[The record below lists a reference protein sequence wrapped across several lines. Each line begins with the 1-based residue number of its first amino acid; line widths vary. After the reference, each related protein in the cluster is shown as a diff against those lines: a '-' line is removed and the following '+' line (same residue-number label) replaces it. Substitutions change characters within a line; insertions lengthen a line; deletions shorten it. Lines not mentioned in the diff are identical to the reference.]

1 MPCFRHLFR
10 STVLALLSV
19 LILAGCQ
26 QDQSD
31 TQAGQAPP
39 QAKVQIIEPVAHML
53 TGDLPGRIE
62 PARTAEVR
70 ARVPGIVLE
79 RLFEE
84 GADVRA
90 GEVLFRIDP
99 APLEAAVAQARGAL
113 ARAEASIYQADSLV
127 QRYEPLVEARAISR
141 QEYDNAIASQKIA
154 QAEKLSAQAALE
166 TARLNLEYATVTAPI
181 GGRIGRALVTE
192 GALVGQGEATPM
204 ARIQQLDPIYADF
217 TQSVDDLLRLRAAAA
232 EGRIEVQEDGAA
244 RVRIT
249 LGREG
254 FSQEGRL
261 LFSDVSVDRSTG
273 QVTLRAELP
282 NPDAVLLPGMYV
294 RVQTE
299 LGVEPS
305 TVFIPQ
311 RAVQRGTDSIPRVLV
326 VDAQNQVQERQ
337 VTLGAMRGSDWQVTS
352 GLKQGE
358 RIIVDGVAKYQPG
371 SMVEPV
377 TASQLESAAQE

>member
-1 MPCFRHLFR
+1 MRSSWHLSI
-10 STVLALLSV
+10 STTLVLLTMLV
-19 LILAGCQ
+19 LAGCQ
-26 QDQSD
+26 QQSD
-31 TQAGQAPP
+31 AEQDQPPP
-39 QAKVQIIEPVAHML
+39 QARVQIIEPAAHML

-84 GADVRA
+84 GANVQA
-90 GEVLFRIDP
+90 GDVLFRIDP
-99 APLEAAVAQARGAL
+99 APLEAALAQARGAL
-113 ARAEASIYQADSLV
+113 ARAEANVYQADSLV
-127 QRYEPLVEARAISR
+127 RRYEPLVEARAIS
-141 QEYDNAIASQKIA
+141 QQDYDNAIASQKSA
-154 QAEKLSAQAALE
+154 QAEKLSAEAALQ
-166 TARLNLEYATVTAPI
+166 TARLNLDYATVKAPI
-181 GGRIGRALVTE
+181 DGRIGRALVTE

-217 TQSVDDLLRLRAAAA
+217 TQSVDELLRLRAAAA
-232 EGRIEVQEDGAA
+232 DGRIELQEDGAA

-249 LGREG
+249 LGRDG

-261 LFSDVSVDRSTG
+261 LFSDISVDRSTG

-305 TVFIPQ
+305 AVFIPQ

-326 VDAQNQVQERQ
+326 VDGENQVQERQ
-337 VTLGAMRGSDWQVTS
+337 VELGAMRGSDWQVVS
-352 GLKQGE
+352 GLEQGE
-358 RIIVDGVAKYQPG
+358 RVIVDAVAKFQPG
-371 SMVEPV
+371 STVEPV
-377 TASQLESAAQE
+377 TAKQSEGDTDE

>member
-1 MPCFRHLFR
+1 MPSPRHLLR
-10 STVLALLSV
+10 LSILIPLAALALL
-19 LILAGCQ
+19 GCQ
-26 QDQSD
+26 QESNSAQDRPVPKAQ
-31 TQAGQAPP
+31 
-39 QAKVQIIEPVAHML
+39 VQIIEPAAHML

-84 GADVRA
+84 GADVQA
-90 GEVLFRIDP
+90 GDILFRIDP

-113 ARAEASIYQADSLV
+113 SRAEASIYQADSLV
-127 QRYEPLVEARAISR
+127 RRYEPLAEARAISQ
-141 QEYDNAIASQKIA
+141 QEYDNAIAAQKSA

-166 TARLNLEYATVTAPI
+166 TARLNLEYATVRAPI
-181 GGRIGRALVTE
+181 NGRIGRALVTE

-232 EGRIEVQEDGAA
+232 EGRIEVREDGAA

-249 LGREG
+249 LGQDG
-254 FSQEGRL
+254 YSQEGRL
-261 LFSDVSVDRSTG
+261 LFSDVSVDPSTG

-294 RVQTE
+294 RVETE
-299 LGVEPS
+299 LGMEPDA
-305 TVFIPQ
+305 VFVPQ
-311 RAVQRGTDSIPRVLV
+311 RAVRRGTDSIPRVLI
-326 VDAQNQVQERQ
+326 VDEENTVQERT
-337 VTLGAMRGSDWQVTS
+337 VTLGVMRGSEWQVLS
-352 GLKQGE
+352 GLEQGE
-358 RIIVDGVAKYQPG
+358 RVIVDGVAKFQPG
-371 SMVEPV
+371 GTVEPV
-377 TASQLESAAQE
+377 TANQSQDGAGE

>member
-1 MPCFRHLFR
+1 MPSPRHLLR
-10 STVLALLSV
+10 LSILIPLAALALL
-19 LILAGCQ
+19 GCQ
-26 QDQSD
+26 QESNSAQDRPVPKAQ
-31 TQAGQAPP
+31 
-39 QAKVQIIEPVAHML
+39 VQIIEPAAHML

-84 GADVRA
+84 GADVQA
-90 GEVLFRIDP
+90 GDILFRIDP

-113 ARAEASIYQADSLV
+113 SRAEASIYQADSLV
-127 QRYEPLVEARAISR
+127 RRYEPLAEARAISQ
-141 QEYDNAIASQKIA
+141 QEYDNAIAAQKSA

-166 TARLNLEYATVTAPI
+166 TARLNLEYATVRAPI
-181 GGRIGRALVTE
+181 NGRIGRALVTE

-249 LGREG
+249 LGQDG
-254 FSQEGRL
+254 YSQEGRL
-261 LFSDVSVDRSTG
+261 LFSDVSVDPSTG

-294 RVQTE
+294 RVETE
-299 LGVEPS
+299 LGMEPDA
-305 TVFIPQ
+305 VFVPQ
-311 RAVQRGTDSIPRVLV
+311 RAVRRGTDSIPRVLI
-326 VDAQNQVQERQ
+326 VDEENTVQERT
-337 VTLGAMRGSDWQVTS
+337 VTLGVMRGSEWQVLS
-352 GLKQGE
+352 GLEQGE
-358 RIIVDGVAKYQPG
+358 QVIVDGVAKFQPG
-371 SMVEPV
+371 GTVEPV
-377 TASQLESAAQE
+377 TANQSQDGAGE

>member
-1 MPCFRHLFR
+1 MHCFRHFSR
-10 STVLALLSV
+10 FIALSMLLPLG
-19 LILAGCQ
+19 LIGCG
-26 QDQSD
+26 QSAPPEHE
-31 TQAGQAPP
+31 QQAPP
-39 QAKVQIIEPVAHML
+39 QAPVQVIEPAAHML

-84 GADVRA
+84 GADVQA
-90 GEVLFRIDP
+90 GDILFRIDP

-113 ARAEASIYQADSLV
+113 ARAEASIYQANSLV
-127 QRYEPLVEARAISR
+127 RRYEPLVKARAISQ
-141 QEYDNAIASQKIA
+141 QEYDNAIATQKSA
-154 QAEKLSAQAALE
+154 QAEKASAQAALE
-166 TARLNLEYATVTAPI
+166 TAGLNLEYATVRAPI
-181 GGRIGRALVTE
+181 DGRIGRALVTE

-217 TQSVDDLLRLRAAAA
+217 TQSVDDLLRLRKAAA

-249 LGREG
+249 LGQDG
-254 FSQEGRL
+254 YSQEGRL
-261 LFSDVSVDRSTG
+261 LFSDVSVDPSTG

-299 LGVEPS
+299 LGIEPDA
-305 TVFIPQ
+305 VFVPQ
-311 RAVQRGTDSIPRVLV
+311 RAVRRGTDSIPRVLI
-326 VDAQNQVQERQ
+326 VDDENTVQERI
-337 VTLGAMRGSDWQVTS
+337 VTLGAMRGSEWQVTS
-352 GLKQGE
+352 GLEQGE
-358 RIIVDGVAKYQPG
+358 RVIVQAVTSFQPG
-371 SMVEPV
+371 SQVEPV
-377 TASQLESAAQE
+377 TANQSQDEASE

>member
-1 MPCFRHLFR
+1 MPSPRHLLR
-10 STVLALLSV
+10 LSILIPLAALALL
-19 LILAGCQ
+19 GCQ
-26 QDQSD
+26 QESNSAQDRPVPKAQ
-31 TQAGQAPP
+31 
-39 QAKVQIIEPVAHML
+39 VQIIEPAAHML

-84 GADVRA
+84 GADVQA
-90 GEVLFRIDP
+90 GDILFRIDP

-113 ARAEASIYQADSLV
+113 SRAEASIYQADSLV
-127 QRYEPLVEARAISR
+127 RRYEPLAEARAISQ
-141 QEYDNAIASQKIA
+141 QEYDNAIAAQKSA

-166 TARLNLEYATVTAPI
+166 TARLNLEYATVRAPI
-181 GGRIGRALVTE
+181 NGRIGRALVTE

-249 LGREG
+249 LGQDG
-254 FSQEGRL
+254 YSQEGRL
-261 LFSDVSVDRSTG
+261 LFSDVSVDPSTG

-294 RVQTE
+294 RVETE
-299 LGVEPS
+299 LGMEPDA
-305 TVFIPQ
+305 VFVPQ
-311 RAVQRGTDSIPRVLV
+311 RAVRRGTDSIPWVLI
-326 VDAQNQVQERQ
+326 VDEENTVQERT
-337 VTLGAMRGSDWQVTS
+337 VTLGVMRGSEWQVLS
-352 GLKQGE
+352 GLEQGE
-358 RIIVDGVAKYQPG
+358 RVIVDGVAKFQPG
-371 SMVEPV
+371 GTVEPV
-377 TASQLESAAQE
+377 TANQSQDGAGE

>member
-181 GGRIGRALVTE
+181 DGRIGRALVTE

>member
-1 MPCFRHLFR
+1 MPSPWHLSR
-10 STVLALLSV
+10 PTILVSLIVLA
-19 LILAGCQ
+19 LAGCQ
-26 QDQSD
+26 KQTDAEQDQP
-31 TQAGQAPP
+31 PP
-39 QAKVQIIEPVAHML
+39 QAKVQIIEPAAHML

-84 GADVRA
+84 GANVKA
-90 GEVLFRIDP
+90 GDVLFRIDP

-113 ARAEASIYQADSLV
+113 ARAEASVYQADSLV
-127 QRYEPLVEARAISR
+127 RRYEPLVEARAISQ
-141 QEYDNAIASQKIA
+141 QEYDNAIAAQKSA
-154 QAEKLSAQAALE
+154 QAEKLSAQAALQ
-166 TARLNLEYATVTAPI
+166 TARLDLDYATVTAPI
-181 GGRIGRALVTE
+181 DGRIGRALVTE

-232 EGRIEVQEDGAA
+232 DGRIELQEDGAA

-249 LGREG
+249 LGQQG

-261 LFSDVSVDRSTG
+261 LFSDISVDRSTG

-299 LGVEPS
+299 LGIEPS
-305 TVFIPQ
+305 AIFIPQ

-326 VDAQNQVQERQ
+326 VDGENKVQERQ
-337 VTLGAMRGSDWQVTS
+337 VALGAMRGSDWQVTS
-352 GLKQGE
+352 GLEQGE
-358 RIIVDGVAKYQPG
+358 RVIVEAVAKFQPG
-371 SMVEPV
+371 STVEPV
-377 TASQLESAAQE
+377 TAGQPESVAQE

>member
-1 MPCFRHLFR
+1 MPSPRHLLR
-10 STVLALLSV
+10 LSILIPLAALALL
-19 LILAGCQ
+19 GCQ
-26 QDQSD
+26 QESNSAQDRPVPKAQ
-31 TQAGQAPP
+31 
-39 QAKVQIIEPVAHML
+39 VQVIEPAAHML

-84 GADVRA
+84 GADVQA
-90 GEVLFRIDP
+90 GDILFRIDP

-113 ARAEASIYQADSLV
+113 SRAEASIYQADSLV
-127 QRYEPLVEARAISR
+127 RRYEPLAEARAISQ
-141 QEYDNAIASQKIA
+141 QEYDNAIAAQKSA

-166 TARLNLEYATVTAPI
+166 TARLNLEYATVRAPI
-181 GGRIGRALVTE
+181 NGRIGRALVTE

-249 LGREG
+249 LGQDG
-254 FSQEGRL
+254 YSQEGRL
-261 LFSDVSVDRSTG
+261 LFSDVSVDPSTG

-294 RVQTE
+294 RVETE
-299 LGVEPS
+299 LGMEPDA
-305 TVFIPQ
+305 VFVPQ
-311 RAVQRGTDSIPRVLV
+311 RAVRRGTDSISRVLI
-326 VDAQNQVQERQ
+326 VDEENTVQERT
-337 VTLGAMRGSDWQVTS
+337 VTLGVMRGSEWQVLS
-352 GLKQGE
+352 GLEQGE
-358 RIIVDGVAKYQPG
+358 RVIVDGVAKFQPG
-371 SMVEPV
+371 SIVEPV
-377 TASQLESAAQE
+377 TANQPQDQAGE

>member
-1 MPCFRHLFR
+1 MPSPWHLSR
-10 STVLALLSV
+10 PTILVSLIVLA
-19 LILAGCQ
+19 LAGCQ
-26 QDQSD
+26 KQTDAEQEPP
-31 TQAGQAPP
+31 PP
-39 QAKVQIIEPVAHML
+39 QAKVQVIEPAAHML

-70 ARVPGIVLE
+70 ARVPGIVLQ

-84 GADVRA
+84 GANVKA
-90 GEVLFRIDP
+90 GDVLFRIDP

-113 ARAEASIYQADSLV
+113 ARAEASVYQADSLV
-127 QRYEPLVEARAISR
+127 RRYEPLVEARAIS
-141 QEYDNAIASQKIA
+141 QQDYDNAIAAQKSA
-154 QAEKLSAQAALE
+154 QAEKLSAQAALQ
-166 TARLNLEYATVTAPI
+166 TARLNLDYATVTAPI
-181 GGRIGRALVTE
+181 DGRIGRALVTE

-232 EGRIEVQEDGAA
+232 DGRIELQEDGAA

-249 LGREG
+249 LGQQG

-261 LFSDVSVDRSTG
+261 LFSDISVDRSTG

-305 TVFIPQ
+305 AVFIPQ

-326 VDAQNQVQERQ
+326 VDGDNKVQERQ

-352 GLKQGE
+352 GLEQGE
-358 RIIVDGVAKYQPG
+358 RVIVEAVAKFQPG
-371 SMVEPV
+371 STVEPV
-377 TASQLESAAQE
+377 TAEQSESATQE

>member
-1 MPCFRHLFR
+1 MPSPWHLSR
-10 STVLALLSV
+10 PTILVSLIVLA
-19 LILAGCQ
+19 LAGCQ
-26 QDQSD
+26 KQTDAEQDQP
-31 TQAGQAPP
+31 PP
-39 QAKVQIIEPVAHML
+39 QAKVQIIEPAAHML

-84 GADVRA
+84 GANVKA
-90 GEVLFRIDP
+90 GDVLFRIDP

-113 ARAEASIYQADSLV
+113 ARAEASVYQADSLV
-127 QRYEPLVEARAISR
+127 RRYEPLVEARAISQ
-141 QEYDNAIASQKIA
+141 QEYDNAIAAQKSA
-154 QAEKLSAQAALE
+154 QAEKLSAQAALQ
-166 TARLNLEYATVTAPI
+166 TARLNLDYATVTAPI
-181 GGRIGRALVTE
+181 DGRIGRALVTE

-232 EGRIEVQEDGAA
+232 DGRIELQEDGAA

-249 LGREG
+249 LGQQG

-261 LFSDVSVDRSTG
+261 LFSDISVDRSTG

-305 TVFIPQ
+305 AVFIPQ

-326 VDAQNQVQERQ
+326 VDGDNKVQERQ

-352 GLKQGE
+352 GLEQGE
-358 RIIVDGVAKYQPG
+358 RVIVEAVAKFQPG
-371 SMVEPV
+371 STVEPV
-377 TASQLESAAQE
+377 TAGQPESVAQE

>member
-1 MPCFRHLFR
+1 MPSPRHLLR
-10 STVLALLSV
+10 LSILIPLAALALL
-19 LILAGCQ
+19 GCQ
-26 QDQSD
+26 QESNSAQDQPVPKA
-31 TQAGQAPP
+31 Q
-39 QAKVQIIEPVAHML
+39 VQIIEPAAHML

-84 GADVRA
+84 GADVKA
-90 GEVLFRIDP
+90 GDILFRIDP

-113 ARAEASIYQADSLV
+113 SRAEASIYQADSLV
-127 QRYEPLVEARAISR
+127 RRYEPLAEARAISQ
-141 QEYDNAIASQKIA
+141 QEYDNAIAAQKSA

-166 TARLNLEYATVTAPI
+166 TARLNLEYATVRAPI
-181 GGRIGRALVTE
+181 DGRIGRALVTE

-249 LGREG
+249 LGQDG
-254 FSQEGRL
+254 YSQEGRL
-261 LFSDVSVDRSTG
+261 LFSDVSVDPSTG

-294 RVQTE
+294 RVETE
-299 LGVEPS
+299 LGMEPDA
-305 TVFIPQ
+305 VFVPQ
-311 RAVQRGTDSIPRVLV
+311 RAVRRGTDSIPRVLI
-326 VDAQNQVQERQ
+326 VDGENTVQERT
-337 VTLGAMRGSDWQVTS
+337 VTLGVMRGSEWQVLS
-352 GLKQGE
+352 GLEQGE
-358 RIIVDGVAKYQPG
+358 RVIVDGVAKFQPG
-371 SMVEPV
+371 GTVEPV
-377 TASQLESAAQE
+377 TANQSQDEAGE

>member
-1 MPCFRHLFR
+1 MPSPWHLSR
-10 STVLALLSV
+10 PTMLVALVMLA
-19 LILAGCQ
+19 LAGCQ
-26 QDQSD
+26 KQPD
-31 TQAGQAPP
+31 TEQEPP
-39 QAKVQIIEPVAHML
+39 PPEARVQVIEPAAHML

-70 ARVPGIVLE
+70 ARVPGIVLQ

-84 GADVRA
+84 GANVKA
-90 GEVLFRIDP
+90 GDVLFRIDP

-113 ARAEASIYQADSLV
+113 ARAEASVYQADSLV
-127 QRYEPLVEARAISR
+127 RRYEPLVEARAIS
-141 QEYDNAIASQKIA
+141 QQDYDNAIAAQKSA
-154 QAEKLSAQAALE
+154 QAEKLSAQAALQ
-166 TARLNLEYATVTAPI
+166 TARLNLDYATVTAPI
-181 GGRIGRALVTE
+181 DGRIGRALVTE

-232 EGRIEVQEDGAA
+232 DGRIELQEDGAA

-249 LGREG
+249 LGQQG

-261 LFSDVSVDRSTG
+261 LFSDISVDRSTG

-305 TVFIPQ
+305 AVFIPQ

-326 VDAQNQVQERQ
+326 VDGDNKVQERQ

-352 GLKQGE
+352 GLEQGE
-358 RIIVDGVAKYQPG
+358 RVIVEAVAKFQPG
-371 SMVEPV
+371 STVEPV
-377 TASQLESAAQE
+377 TAEQSESATQE

>member
-1 MPCFRHLFR
+1 MPSPWHLSR
-10 STVLALLSV
+10 PTMLVALVMLA
-19 LILAGCQ
+19 LAGCQ
-26 QDQSD
+26 KQPD
-31 TQAGQAPP
+31 TEQEPPPP
-39 QAKVQIIEPVAHML
+39 QAKVQVIEPAAHML

-84 GADVRA
+84 GANVKA
-90 GEVLFRIDP
+90 GDVLFRIDP

-113 ARAEASIYQADSLV
+113 ARAEASVYQADSLV
-127 QRYEPLVEARAISR
+127 RRYEPLVEARAIS
-141 QEYDNAIASQKIA
+141 QQDYDNAIAAQKSA
-154 QAEKLSAQAALE
+154 QAEKLSAQAALQ
-166 TARLNLEYATVTAPI
+166 TARLNLDYATVTAPI
-181 GGRIGRALVTE
+181 DGRIGRALVTE

-232 EGRIEVQEDGAA
+232 DGRIELQEDGAA

-249 LGREG
+249 LGQQG

-261 LFSDVSVDRSTG
+261 LFSDISVDRSTG

-305 TVFIPQ
+305 AVFIPQ

-326 VDAQNQVQERQ
+326 VDGDNKVQERQ

-352 GLKQGE
+352 GLEQGE
-358 RIIVDGVAKYQPG
+358 RVIVEAVAKFQPG
-371 SMVEPV
+371 STVEPV
-377 TASQLESAAQE
+377 TAEQSESATQE

>member
-1 MPCFRHLFR
+1 MPSPRHLLR
-10 STVLALLSV
+10 LSILIPLAALALL
-19 LILAGCQ
+19 GCQ
-26 QDQSD
+26 QESNS
-31 TQAGQAPP
+31 
-39 QAKVQIIEPVAHML
+39 AKDRPVPKAQVQIIEPAAHML

-84 GADVRA
+84 GTDVQA
-90 GEVLFRIDP
+90 GDILFRIDP

-113 ARAEASIYQADSLV
+113 SRAEASIYQADSLV
-127 QRYEPLVEARAISR
+127 RRYEPLAEARAISQ
-141 QEYDNAIASQKIA
+141 QEYDNAIAAQKSA

-166 TARLNLEYATVTAPI
+166 TARLNLEYATVRAPI
-181 GGRIGRALVTE
+181 NGRIGRALVTE

-249 LGREG
+249 LGQDG
-254 FSQEGRL
+254 YSQEGRL
-261 LFSDVSVDRSTG
+261 LFSDVSVDPSTG

-294 RVQTE
+294 RVETE
-299 LGVEPS
+299 LGMEPDA
-305 TVFIPQ
+305 VFVPQ
-311 RAVQRGTDSIPRVLV
+311 RAVRRGTDSIPRVLI
-326 VDAQNQVQERQ
+326 VDEENTVQERT
-337 VTLGAMRGSDWQVTS
+337 VTLGVMRGSEWQVLS
-352 GLKQGE
+352 GLEQGE
-358 RIIVDGVAKYQPG
+358 RVIVDGVAKFQPG
-371 SMVEPV
+371 GTVEPV
-377 TASQLESAAQE
+377 TANQSQDGAGE

>member
-1 MPCFRHLFR
+1 MPSPRHLLR
-10 STVLALLSV
+10 LSILIPLAALALL
-19 LILAGCQ
+19 GCQ
-26 QDQSD
+26 QESNSAQDQPVPKA
-31 TQAGQAPP
+31 Q
-39 QAKVQIIEPVAHML
+39 VQIIEPAAHML

-84 GADVRA
+84 GADVQA
-90 GEVLFRIDP
+90 GDILFRIDP

-113 ARAEASIYQADSLV
+113 SRAEASIYQADSLV
-127 QRYEPLVEARAISR
+127 RRYEPLAEARAISQ
-141 QEYDNAIASQKIA
+141 QEYDNAIAAQKSA

-166 TARLNLEYATVTAPI
+166 TARLNLEYATVRAPI
-181 GGRIGRALVTE
+181 NGRIGRALVTE

-249 LGREG
+249 LGQDG
-254 FSQEGRL
+254 YSQEGRL
-261 LFSDVSVDRSTG
+261 LFSDVSVDPSTG

-294 RVQTE
+294 RVETE
-299 LGVEPS
+299 LGMEPDA
-305 TVFIPQ
+305 VFVPQ
-311 RAVQRGTDSIPRVLV
+311 RAVRRGTDSIPRVLI
-326 VDAQNQVQERQ
+326 VDEENTVQERT
-337 VTLGAMRGSDWQVTS
+337 VTLGVMRGSEWQVLS
-352 GLKQGE
+352 GLEQGE
-358 RIIVDGVAKYQPG
+358 QVIVDGVAKFQPG
-371 SMVEPV
+371 GTVEPV
-377 TASQLESAAQE
+377 TANQSQDGAGE